1 MISVAD
7 NPFSG
12 EFSSKITDNETFF
25 SFAPQ
30 FPFKITATAASEL
43 TSIFS
48 HCKYHFIIDFINLK
62 EIH

>member
-1 MISVAD
+1 MSVAD

-30 FPFKITATAASEL
+30 FPFTIIATAASEL
-43 TSIFS
+43 TSIFL
-48 HCKYHFIIDFINLK
+48 HCKIHFTIDFIN
-62 EIH
+62 